1 MLDDWV
7 NLRAKYQYFLNTVPE
22 TSLCYGPGLL
32 QEQQAE
38 TTSRFMIQARSA
50 WEGRNGWNMAHIDA
64 KGRSMS
70 AVENDQSS
78 IGAIAA
84 LNFPGDK

>member
-22 TSLCYGPGLL
+22 ASLCYGPGLL

-50 WEGRNGWNMAHIDA
+50 WEGRNG
-64 KGRSMS
+64 
-70 AVENDQSS
+70 
-78 IGAIAA
+78 
-84 LNFPGDK
+84 